1 MKTVFAVAIAFASA
15 TAGAAPEGMGATG
28 TVGTKGVSG
37 NPAAT
42 TSTNAPDTRGTAAAP
57 TLQEREAGQSAA
69 EFWTKNSKEGFLSHE
84 QAMNFNRAQPLDW
97 GRLDSNADGR
107 VSQLEWTSYHSTG
120 VKKRDEPF
128 GAGGPAGRDLK

>member
-1 MKTVFAVAIAFASA
+1 MKTIFAVAIAFAST

-28 TVGTKGVSG
+28 TVSG

-57 TLQEREAGQSAA
+57 ALLEREAGQSAA
-69 EFWTKNSKEGFLSHE
+69 EFWTRNSKEGFLSHE

-107 VSQLEWTSYHSTG
+107 VSQLEWTSYHSLG
-120 VKKRDEPF
+120 VKKRDQPF